1 MNLLS
6 VENLSKSYGE
16 TLLFDQI
23 SFGIEK
29 GQKTALI
36 ARNGTGK
43 STLLNILVGKDIPDE
58 GSVTFRKDSQIAYL
72 PQDNDFGFEG
82 SVLDTIFDSN
92 TPFISAV
99 RNYEYALNRYQS
111 LSSDES
117 RVALENSME
126 AMELQH
132 AWNYENQVKEI
143 LHRFGIRDMFA
154 PWSSLSGG
162 EKKKVA
168 LSKVLLSEADL
179 WILDEPTN
187 HLDIQMIEWLEEF
200 LTDAGKSLLLVTH
213 DRFFLDNV
221 CDDIL
226 EIDNT
231 KLYKY
236 KGKYSYFLEK
246 KAERIAAQAAEQER
260 YRNLYRQELVWM
272 RASVQARGTKAKA
285 RKDHFEELKEKA
297 FAPVSKEEAGFS
309 VQAERVGKKILE
321 ISNLD
326 FSYPSKVILKDFSYI
341 FKRNERCGVVGPNG
355 CGKST
360 FLKLIVGELQ
370 AQAGKIDVGETIV
383 FGYYSQSGLPATNQ
397 GKRVIDIVREQ
408 GDMVRMADGH
418 IWSASHFLNHFGFT
432 YDIQYTY
439 YEDLSGGQKR
449 KLYLLLVLM
458 KNPNFLILDEPTNDF
473 DIDTMNLLE
482 DFLLHFQGCLL
493 VVSHDRW
500 FMDKLMEHLFVFQG
514 EGKIKDFYGNYS
526 DWHQH
531 QKQLER
537 GQMLKARS
545 EKPVQAKLPRMEA
558 KKKLTYREEREF
570 AALNEEIAALES
582 EKEALNQL
590 FAHPEGDT
598 EQLKAAAERYRLLQL
613 ELDEKTMRWFELS
626 EKTL

>member
-6 VENLSKSYGE
+6 VENLSKTYGE
-16 TLLFDQI
+16 KLLFDQI

-36 ARNGTGK
+36 AKNGTGK
-43 STLLNILVGKDIPDE
+43 TTLLNILVGREIPDE
-58 GSVTFRKDSQIAYL
+58 GSVTFRKDAQMAYL
-72 PQDNDFGFEG
+72 PQDNDNCYGG
-82 SVLDTIFDSN
+82 TVLDNILDAQ
-92 TPFISAV
+92 TPFVTAI
-99 RNYEYALNRYQS
+99 RHYEYCLGAYQAQADEALR
-111 LSSDES
+111 LK
-117 RVALENSME
+117 LEQSME
-126 AMELQH
+126 EMELQH
-132 AWNYENQVKEI
+132 ARNYESDVREM

-154 PWSSLSGG
+154 PWGSLSGG
-162 EKKKVA
+162 ERKKAA
-168 LSKVLLSEADL
+168 LAKVLLSDADL

-187 HLDIQMIEWLEEF
+187 HLDIRMIEWLEDF
-200 LTDAGKSLLLVTH
+200 LADANKSLLLVTH
-213 DRFFLDNV
+213 DRFFLDKV

-226 EIDNT
+226 EIDQT
-231 KLYKY
+231 HLYKY
-236 KGKYSYFLEK
+236 KGKYGYFLDK
-246 KAERIAAQAAEQER
+246 KAERLATQAAEQER

-297 FAPVSKEEAGFS
+297 FAPVHKEEAGFS

-326 FSYPSKVILKDFSYI
+326 FSYPDKVILKDFSYI

-370 AQAGKIDVGETIV
+370 AQAGKIDVGDTIV
-383 FGYYSQSGLPATNQ
+383 FGYYSQTGLSTAYH
-397 GKRVIDIVREQ
+397 GKRVIDIVKEQ
-408 GDMVRMADGH
+408 GEMVRMADGH
-418 IWSASHFLNHFGFT
+418 LWSASHFLNHFGFT
-432 YDIQYTY
+432 YEIQYTY

-482 DFLLHFQGCLL
+482 DFLLHFQGCVL

-514 EGKIKDFYGNYS
+514 EGKIKDFYGSYS
-526 DWHQH
+526 DWHQY
-531 QKQLER
+531 QQQLAKGR
-537 GQMLKARS
+537 QQKARE

-558 KKKLTYREEREF
+558 KKRLTYKEEKEF
-570 AALNEEIAALES
+570 AALNEDLAALEE
-582 EKEALNQL
+582 EKKELDAL
-590 FAHPEGDT
+590 FANPDGDA
-598 EQLKAAAERYRLLQL
+598 EQLKVAAERYRQLQL